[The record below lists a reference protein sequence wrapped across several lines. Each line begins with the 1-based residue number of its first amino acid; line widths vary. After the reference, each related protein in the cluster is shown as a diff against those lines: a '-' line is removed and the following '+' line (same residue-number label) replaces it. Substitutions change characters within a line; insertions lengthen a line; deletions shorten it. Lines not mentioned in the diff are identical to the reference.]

1 MKAPQGGTIPASV
14 EMSLVLQVKKSM
26 KKLMAELWSMKK
38 SVFEQSSWT
47 STCELSRAQGIE
59 YWIVCGS
66 GWLYPGTDKW
76 SMFSTFICKKIY
88 SKIYLFIYFN
98 TAQLC
103 AGSVSLPGGCRMASV
118 EWGRSWLRPGQADF
132 QATTAVFA
140 LFHMGSKRLRVKNAP
155 WD

>member
-47 STCELSRAQGIE
+47 STCKLSRAQGIE

-66 GWLYPGTDKW
+66 GWLYPDTDKW
-76 SMFSTFICKKIY
+76 SMFSTFICKKKS
-88 SKIYLFIYFN
+88 SKIFFFFFL
-98 TAQLC
+98 TQLR
-103 AGSVSLPGGCRMASV
+103 SVSLPGGCRMASV